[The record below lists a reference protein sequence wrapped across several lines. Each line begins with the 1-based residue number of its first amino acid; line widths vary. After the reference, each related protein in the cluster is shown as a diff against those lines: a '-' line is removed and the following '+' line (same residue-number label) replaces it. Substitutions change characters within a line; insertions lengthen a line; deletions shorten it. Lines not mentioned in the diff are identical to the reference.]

1 MFVRIV
7 PEYPNIPQGGCRFRQ
22 RGRQQA
28 GVVGNKVGEPVSGA
42 GLIPSISTDVNSHQK
57 GLTAMAQQTYDWA
70 AIAKDPR
77 FIELHHKKSRFLF
90 GWWIFSSV
98 YYFLLPIGAAY
109 APDLF
114 KIQMIGRINFGYVFA
129 LSQFFV
135 SWWLALYYAK
145 VANRDFDRMT
155 RELIQE
161 LG

>member
-1 MFVRIV
+1 
-7 PEYPNIPQGGCRFRQ
+7 
-22 RGRQQA
+22 
-28 GVVGNKVGEPVSGA
+28 
-42 GLIPSISTDVNSHQK
+42 
-57 GLTAMAQQTYDWA
+57 MAQQTYDWA

-109 APDLF
+109 ATDLF

>member
-1 MFVRIV
+1 
-7 PEYPNIPQGGCRFRQ
+7 
-22 RGRQQA
+22 
-28 GVVGNKVGEPVSGA
+28 
-42 GLIPSISTDVNSHQK
+42 
-57 GLTAMAQQTYDWA
+57 MAQKTYDWA

-77 FIELHHKKSRFLF
+77 FQELHHKKSRFLF
-90 GWWIFSSV
+90 GWWIFSSI

-114 KIQMIGRINFGYVFA
+114 KIQVFGRINFGYVFA

-135 SWWLALYYAK
+135 SWGIALYYAK

-155 RELIQE
+155 RELVQE